1 MVFLSS
7 GHNSQSKTIKQD
19 PGAIGNGYKE
29 GDLAIEFKNLVVR
42 ELRALGVAYVL
53 DSEEESLQ
61 AYVNRIQ
68 TGNASVV
75 IEYHF
80 DAATSTATGT
90 TSLVELDRDKNDV
103 AFATE
108 LSNTTASIL
117 GIRNRGVK
125 TEADT
130 RHKRLALMT
139 ETGIVCLHELAFISN
154 ANDVARFQKGKLQL
168 AKAHATIIKKYED
181 LIK

>member
-19 PGAIGNGYKE
+19 PGATGNGFKE
-29 GDLAIEFKNLVVR
+29 GDLTIEFKHLVSK
-42 ELRALGVAYVL
+42 ELNALEVAHIM
-53 DSEEESLQ
+53 DTEEESLQ
-61 AYVNRIQ
+61 QYVNRIK
-68 TGNASVV
+68 TGNGSVV

-80 DAATSTATGT
+80 DAGPESASGT
-90 TSLVELDRDKNDV
+90 TSIVEFDKDKNDMS
-103 AFATE
+103 FGHELGWAT
-108 LSNTTASIL
+108 SSIL
-117 GIRNRGVK
+117 GIKYRGLI

-139 ETGIVCLHELAFISN
+139 ENGIVCLHEICFITNS
-154 ANDVARFQKGKLQL
+154 NDVAQFQAKKEQL
-168 AKAHATIIKKYED
+168 AKAHAVIIKKYED